1 MKIRNG
7 FVSNS
12 SSSSFIIKKDKL
24 TEDQISAIKDYEQ
37 IYNEL
42 PDIIKECNDLF
53 EAAEGW
59 NIEEGDEEI
68 RGYTY
73 MDNFGMF
80 DYLRIIGISEFDID
94 LESNQHFFRSPF
106 EKNVKK
112 LSKTV

>member
-1 MKIRNG
+1 MKTRVG

-12 SSSSFIIKKDKL
+12 SSSSFIISKEKL
-24 TEDQISAIKDYEQ
+24 TENQIYAILNYVE

-42 PDIIKECNDLF
+42 PDIVKQCNDMIYG
-53 EAAEGW
+53 AEGW
-59 NIEEGDEEI
+59 NIEEDDNEI

-80 DYLRIIGISEFDID
+80 EYLRMIGIAEYDIN

-106 EKNVKK
+106 
-112 LSKTV
+112 

>member
-12 SSSSFIIKKDKL
+12 SSSSFIIKKEKL
-24 TEDQISAIKDYEQ
+24 TKDQISAILNYEEVYDK
-37 IYNEL
+37 I
-42 PDIIKECNDLF
+42 PDIIKHCNDMIYG
-53 EAAEGW
+53 AEGW
-59 NIEEGDEEI
+59 NIEEDDNEI

-80 DYLRIIGISEFDID
+80 DYLRMIGISEFDMD

-106 EKNVKK
+106 
-112 LSKTV
+112 